1 MPDRLAAVLRVIRR
15 VAGMPDY
22 AVFVEHLRRC
32 HPDRPIPTERE
43 HYDSYLESRYGDA
56 PTRCC

>member
-1 MPDRLAAVLRVIRR
+1 MRVSLSAILQVIRR

-22 AVFVEHLRRC
+22 AVYLEHLHSH
-32 HPDRPIPTERE
+32 HPEHPVPTERDF
-43 HYDSYLESRYGDA
+43 YDWYLKNRYGDA